1 MNVDIV
7 SETMPLRDLDDGD
20 AFEDRGIYWIKTDFL
35 ETEKPDWVGV
45 VGLDT
50 GSFEVWLGSV
60 KVQHMPSLTVGNGD
74 PVAK

>member
-7 SETMPLRDLDDGD
+7 RETMLLRALNYGD
-20 AFEDRGIYWIKTDFL
+20 AFEARGGYWIKTDHG
-35 ETEKPDWVGV
+35 EVGV

-50 GSFEVWLGSV
+50 GSFRVWNANT

>member
-1 MNVDIV
+1 MHVDIV
-7 SETMPLRDLDDGD
+7 RETTLLQALNYGD

-35 ETEKPDWVGV
+35 GTEKPDWVGV

-60 KVQHMPSLTVGNGD
+60 KVLHMPDLTVCNGD